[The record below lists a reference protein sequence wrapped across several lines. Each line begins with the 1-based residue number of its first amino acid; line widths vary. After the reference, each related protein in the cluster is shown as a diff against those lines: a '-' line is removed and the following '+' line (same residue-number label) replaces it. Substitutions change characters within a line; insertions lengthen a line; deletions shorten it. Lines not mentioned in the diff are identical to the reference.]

1 MTVPLVAELSAC
13 TSEYGRL
20 APLPPVAPAAAAAV
34 LVAAVAVVAAD
45 PGGAARARSPATVSE
60 AVPAAT
66 AVTRPRFRMDWN
78 TECPF
83 RAPGRSD
90 PVTPLSAERGETEG
104 VDRGWPRPGHGRLT
118 TRLAVAGAPVCLRA
132 CGRVKLFDIRR
143 TRIFSTS
150 LRNI

>member
-20 APLPPVAPAAAAAV
+20 APLPPVAAAAAAAV
-34 LVAAVAVVAAD
+34 RVAGVAGVAAGAAA

-90 PVTPLSAERGETEG
+90 PVTALSAEPGET
-104 VDRGWPRPGHGRLT
+104 
-118 TRLAVAGAPVCLRA
+118 AG
-132 CGRVKLFDIRR
+132 GD
-143 TRIFSTS
+143 
-150 LRNI
+150 